1 MLAFEP
7 GEPDIMDYPPR
18 EPNSPILTGILI
30 TRILL
35 VTVLMLGAVF
45 SIFVWQKN
53 QGYPL
58 AEARTVAVNLFVM
71 IELTYLFNCRSLTKS
86 MFKIGILSNPWV
98 LFGSATMIIL
108 QLFYTYS
115 PVMNRIF
122 GSQPISGKDWLMI
135 IAIALVVYTI
145 IGLEKW
151 LRLHVFKRAR

>member
-1 MLAFEP
+1 MV
-7 GEPDIMDYPPR
+7 I
-18 EPNSPILTGILI
+18 
-30 TRILL
+30 
-35 VTVLMLGAVF
+35 
-45 SIFVWQKN
+45 
-53 QGYPL
+53 
-58 AEARTVAVNLFVM
+58 VNAIIG
-71 IELTYLFNCRSLTKS
+71 IELAYLFNCRSLTKS
-86 MFKIGILSNPWV
+86 MFKIGIFTNPWV

-151 LRLHVFKRAR
+151 LRLHVFKKTR